1 MINYLLYSSL
11 FSILAL
17 LMLRIPKIHPVL
29 QRSLCT
35 LAIALWVLPWPYF
48 SSLLSDPAIEL
59 ISYSQVETIA
69 APAIKQAAYAQG
81 VDIDRLLVWS
91 LMLLCAVG
99 AVIHAFRTNRHLAL
113 CRSLIGSADADL
125 KLQSRHG
132 GNILISDKLES
143 AVLIGL
149 FRPTILLP
157 KNAQNTQEL
166 NFMLEH
172 ELNHRR
178 HFDHWKV
185 ACLALLE
192 SLFFWNPL
200 VRALINMQRNLIEA
214 RCDAQV
220 ATGGAEAYRAMLG
233 RVALSEKGFNQS
245 CSMAM
250 GSIIWRLKIMESS
263 MNAKLLNLKNG
274 LFSTLML
281 ALLALTIPSLLG
293 SSIVAASNSKSEGA
307 VLDLFVETKR
317 VGAEHID
324 TSSTKTELWVH
335 YDKEIKMAFG
345 NDFELRLKLIKQK
358 NNAVFLATTLLDL
371 TLEEQVISEPQLM
384 VELGKT
390 ATIEVGDEKW
400 RYVAVFKVDEAPVP
414 EGQGLSNQE
423 LGFNFIKD

>member
-1 MINYLLYSSL
+1 MVNYLLYCSL
-11 FSILAL
+11 FSIFAL
-17 LMLRIPKIHPVL
+17 LMLRIPKVHPVL
-29 QRSLCT
+29 QRSLCM
-35 LAIALWVLPWPYF
+35 LAIMLWVLPWPYL
-48 SSLLSDPAIEL
+48 SSLLSAPAVEL

-81 VDIDRLLVWS
+81 FDIDRLLILS
-91 LMLLCAVG
+91 LVSLCLVG
-99 AVIHAFRTNRHLAL
+99 SVIHIFRMNRHLAF
-113 CRSLIGSADADL
+113 CKSLIESADADL

-132 GNILISDKLES
+132 GSILISDKLD
-143 AVLIGL
+143 AAILLGL

-157 KNAQNTQEL
+157 KNVQDTQEF

-200 VRALINMQRNLIEA
+200 VRTLINMQRNLIEA

-220 ATGGAEAYRAMLG
+220 ATGGTEAYRAMLG
-233 RVALSEKGFNQS
+233 RVALTEKGFNQS

-250 GSIIWRLKIMESS
+250 GSIIWRLKAMESS
-263 MNAKLLNLKNG
+263 MNVKLLNLKNS
-274 LFSTLML
+274 LFSILML
-281 ALLALTIPSLLG
+281 ALLVLTIPSLLG

-307 VLDLFVETKR
+307 ALDIFVETKR
-317 VGAEHID
+317 VGAEQVD
-324 TSSTKTELWVH
+324 TSSTKTVLWVH
-335 YDKEIKMAFG
+335 YGKEIKMAFG
-345 NDFELRLKLIKQK
+345 NNFELRLKLIRQK
-358 NNAVFLATTLLDL
+358 DDAVFLATTLLDL

-384 VELGKT
+384 IELGKT
-390 ATIEVGDEKW
+390 ATIEVGDENW
-400 RYVAVFKVDEAPVP
+400 RYMAVFKAEETPVP
-414 EGQGLSNQE
+414 EGEGISNQK